1 MKEYI
6 ARDPRTGFPLRAG
19 AVRSRIDV
27 DEAYRPSPGQWDA
40 IKNFDILPLATG
52 AKSALEVNWVGH
64 PHLVSQADGI
74 KALPRISK
82 RNPVEAHEAL
92 ISALSELKPELRTA
106 GLFALP
112 YLALTNP
119 EDLFE
124 HLAELV
130 DDIDTK
136 VRVAASECLKI
147 VAPVFPSATEQIL
160 HEELR
165 SDVNSR
171 NTAAF
176 AALKEMCKVWPE
188 VVVIHLDELL
198 RMDDPRLRAKAA
210 AMLPPLSRRKSA
222 AVWDLIGWSL
232 QDENDEVR
240 AQAART
246 LTTLANK
253 APSIA
258 RVLLE
263 VALFDESDKVRR
275 PALRAMNSMDM
286 SGYRMNKLCIDG
298 AHHSDVE
305 IRRACIKMIPK
316 LFIESEMRIQAN
328 ELLRQETDSQ
338 LIELLN
344 DMAFDPELE
353 GGEQEKNRFLAPAP
367 PVTLADGTV
376 LPASAFDLDESGQPL
391 FAAQPQPADQML
403 PAPDRDAGEV
413 GPARADNAQAPN
425 QEFDDIEFDPARDD
439 YDEEFDANL
448 DDEDGEP
455 SDGEQN

>member
-19 AVRSRIDV
+19 ATRTRIEV
-27 DEAYRPSPGQWDA
+27 DEAYRPSAGPWDA
-40 IKNFDILPLATG
+40 IKHYDVLPLATG
-52 AKSALEVNWVGH
+52 AKSALEVNWVGR

-74 KALPRISK
+74 MALPRISK

-92 ISALSELKPELRTA
+92 ISALSELKPELREA

-160 HEELR
+160 YGELR

-171 NTAAF
+171 NIAAF

-198 RMDDPRLRAKAA
+198 RMDDASLRAKAA
-210 AMLPPLSRRKSA
+210 AMLPPLSRSKSA

-232 QDENDEVR
+232 QDESDEVR

-328 ELLRQETDSQ
+328 ELLRQETDPK

-353 GGEQEKNRFLAPAP
+353 GGEEDKNRYLAPAP
-367 PVTLADGTV
+367 PVTLEDGTV

-391 FAAQPQPADQML
+391 FASQPQPTDRLL
-403 PAPDRDAGEV
+403 PVSDRNAGEAQP
-413 GPARADNAQAPN
+413 GTGGSEEARKG
-425 QEFDDIEFDPARDD
+425 DIDEAEFDPGRDD
-439 YDEEFDANL
+439 YDEEFDAEL
-448 DDEDGEP
+448 DDIDGKP
-455 SDGEQN
+455 SDD

>member
-19 AVRSRIDV
+19 ATRTRIQV
-27 DEAYRPSPGQWDA
+27 DEAYRPSAGPWDA
-40 IKNFDILPLATG
+40 IKHYDILPLSIG
-52 AKSALEVNWVGH
+52 AKSALEVSWIGR
-64 PHLVSQADGI
+64 PHLVSQVDGI

-82 RNPVEAHEAL
+82 RNPVETHEAL
-92 ISALSELKPELRTA
+92 ISALSELKPELRSA

-130 DDIDTK
+130 DDIDTE
-136 VRVAASECLKI
+136 VRVAASDCLKI
-147 VAPVFPSATEQIL
+147 VAPVFPSATEHIL
-160 HEELR
+160 YGELR

-171 NTAAF
+171 NAAAF

-198 RMDDPRLRAKAA
+198 RLDDPSLRAKAA
-210 AMLPPLSRRKSA
+210 AMLPPLSRSKSA

-240 AQAART
+240 AHAART

-344 DMAFDPELE
+344 DMAFDPELD
-353 GGEQEKNRFLAPAP
+353 GGEQDKNRYLAPAL
-367 PVTLADGTV
+367 PVTLEDGTV
-376 LPASAFDLDESGQPL
+376 LPASAFDLDESGQPM
-391 FAAQPQPADQML
+391 FASQPQPANQML
-403 PAPDRDAGEV
+403 PAPDRDAGEA
-413 GPARADNAQAPN
+413 GPAMGGNEEVRN
-425 QEFDDIEFDPARDD
+425 EVIDDVEFDPARDD
-439 YDEEFDANL
+439 YDEEFDAEP
-448 DDEDGEP
+448 DDVDAKP
-455 SDGEQN
+455 SDD